1 MNIKPILNIDGLD
14 IYEYIVYKL
23 EKPFYDDYLK
33 IDVISVHFTKETCD
47 RVRVYFYG
55 NPYKSHTYH
64 PLYNSFADKIKI
76 VGIDEEN
83 TFMYKRFLE
92 KQIEKWQKERDGMNV
107 VCDKAR
113 ESLKNKFS
121 F

>member
-1 MNIKPILNIDGLD
+1 MNTKPILNIDGLD
-14 IYEYIVYKL
+14 IYEYVVYKL
-23 EKPFYDDYLK
+23 EKPFYVDYLE
-33 IDVISVHFTKETCD
+33 IDVVSVHFVKIDDIICIH
-47 RVRVYFYG
+47 FYA
-55 NPYKSHTYH
+55 NPYKENTYH
-64 PLYNSFADKIKI
+64 PRYSKFADKIKI

-83 TFMYKRFLE
+83 TFMHKRFLE
-92 KQIEKWQKERDGMNV
+92 KQIEKWQKERDKMDI

>member
-1 MNIKPILNIDGLD
+1 MNTKPILNIDGLD
-14 IYEYIVYKL
+14 IYEYVVYKL

-33 IDVISVHFTKETCD
+33 IDVVSVHFERETCD
-47 RVRVYFYG
+47 RVLVYFYG

-64 PLYNSFADKIKI
+64 PLYNSFADKINI

-83 TFMYKRFLE
+83 TFIHKRFLE
-92 KQIEKWQKERDGMNV
+92 KQIEKWQKERDEMDV

-113 ESLKNKFS
+113 ESLKK
-121 F
+121 

>member
-1 MNIKPILNIDGLD
+1 MNTKPILNIDGLD

-33 IDVISVHFTKETCD
+33 IDVVSVHFTKETCD

-83 TFMYKRFLE
+83 TFMHKRFLE
-92 KQIEKWQKERDGMNV
+92 KQIEKWQKERDEMDV

-113 ESLKNKFS
+113 EILKK
-121 F
+121 

>member
-1 MNIKPILNIDGLD
+1 MNTESILNINCLD
-14 IYEYIVYKL
+14 IYEYVVYKL

-33 IDVISVHFTKETCD
+33 IDVVSVSFVKIDDIIHIHF
-47 RVRVYFYG
+47 YA
-55 NPYKSHTYH
+55 NPYKENTYH
-64 PLYNSFADKIKI
+64 PWYSEFADKIKI

-83 TFMYKRFLE
+83 TFMHKRFLE
-92 KQIEKWQKERDGMNV
+92 KQIEKWQKERDEMDV
-107 VCDKAR
+107 VYDKAR